1 MKFLV
6 TTILLFSVQTLSAQ
20 LENNNDSIDINKLY
34 KNLPEVV
41 VKAEKPIVK
50 IVQGKMVYNMP
61 NLLEKLPADNA
72 YEALTRIPGV
82 SDATGSISFSGNEV
96 TLIIN
101 GQATT
106 LTQEQLTERLK
117 AMPAAQ

>member
-20 LENNNDSIDINKLY
+20 LENNNDSVDINKLY

-50 IVQGKMVYNMP
+50 IVQGKMGVQYA
-61 NLLEKLPADNA
+61 KS
-72 YEALTRIPGV
+72 TRKI
-82 SDATGSISFSGNEV
+82 TC
-96 TLIIN
+96 
-101 GQATT
+101 
-106 LTQEQLTERLK
+106 R
-117 AMPAAQ
+117 

>member
-20 LENNNDSIDINKLY
+20 LENNNDSVDINKLY

-50 IVQGKMVYNMP
+50 IVQKKNGVQYAKS
-61 NLLEKLPADNA
+61 
-72 YEALTRIPGV
+72 TRKI
-82 SDATGSISFSGNEV
+82 TC
-96 TLIIN
+96 
-101 GQATT
+101 
-106 LTQEQLTERLK
+106 R
-117 AMPAAQ
+117 

>member
-20 LENNNDSIDINKLY
+20 LENNNDSVDINKLY

-61 NLLEKLPADNA
+61 NLLTAVPFRN
-72 YEALTRIPGV
+72 RRG
-82 SDATGSISFSGNEV
+82 
-96 TLIIN
+96 
-101 GQATT
+101 
-106 LTQEQLTERLK
+106 
-117 AMPAAQ
+117 